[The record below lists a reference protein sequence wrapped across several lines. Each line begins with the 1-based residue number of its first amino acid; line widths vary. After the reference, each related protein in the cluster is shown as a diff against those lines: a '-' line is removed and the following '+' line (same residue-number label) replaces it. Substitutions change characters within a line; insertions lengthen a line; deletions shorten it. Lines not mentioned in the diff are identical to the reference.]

1 MEKRIGSVRWGI
13 AALLGVGIIINYFDR
28 VNLSVATT
36 PLIKEFHFS
45 NTEIGLLLSSY
56 LWSYTLLQI
65 PVGAL
70 LDRIGIKWIMRVGT
84 ILWSI
89 ASFMT
94 AIVSGLGL
102 ILLSRILLG
111 IGESPAFPGAAKAT
125 GYWFPIRERGRA
137 TTAFDAAAKLSSAL
151 GLPVVALAVASWGW
165 RAGFWMTG
173 ILSLL
178 YAVAFWL
185 LYRNPGE
192 SRRLSETE
200 RKYIV
205 EGGAQQEGAI
215 PINTAASLGFLLSQR
230 KIWGLTLGF
239 TAYNYAF
246 NLFLV
251 WLPGYLQTQLH
262 ASVLKSGLYLIV
274 PWLVAAVTD
283 VLIGGV
289 LVDRLISSGSD
300 PTKVRRVL
308 FTIGMLLGITAIGAT
323 FTTNVNIAVTW
334 LTISLAGLAFAAPI
348 AWSIPSLIAP
358 KGTVG
363 TVGGI
368 MNFLGNSSGIVAPI
382 VAGIVAD
389 RVGFGVNFLITGAI
403 LLVGIF
409 CFLFLLGRIEQIE
422 APSTDVSGIRETKDT
437 TVA

>member
-1 MEKRIGSVRWGI
+1 MEKRVGNVRWGI
-13 AALLGVGIIINYFDR
+13 AALLGIGIVINYFDR

-111 IGESPAFPGAAKAT
+111 IGESPAFPGASKAT
-125 GYWFPIRERGRA
+125 GYWFPIKERGRA

-151 GLPVVALAVASWGW
+151 GLPIVALAVASWGW

-192 SRRLSETE
+192 SRRLLETE
-200 RKYIV
+200 QKYIV
-205 EGGAQQEGAI
+205 EGGSQQEGAV
-215 PINTAASLGFLLSQR
+215 PTNTAASLGFLLRQR

-262 ASVLKSGLYLIV
+262 ASSSSYLEELSRLKLH
-274 PWLVAAVTD
+274 PQT
-283 VLIGGV
+283 
-289 LVDRLISSGSD
+289 
-300 PTKVRRVL
+300 
-308 FTIGMLLGITAIGAT
+308 
-323 FTTNVNIAVTW
+323 
-334 LTISLAGLAFAAPI
+334 LAG
-348 AWSIPSLIAP
+348 
-358 KGTVG
+358 
-363 TVGGI
+363 
-368 MNFLGNSSGIVAPI
+368 
-382 VAGIVAD
+382 
-389 RVGFGVNFLITGAI
+389 
-403 LLVGIF
+403 
-409 CFLFLLGRIEQIE
+409 
-422 APSTDVSGIRETKDT
+422 
-437 TVA
+437 